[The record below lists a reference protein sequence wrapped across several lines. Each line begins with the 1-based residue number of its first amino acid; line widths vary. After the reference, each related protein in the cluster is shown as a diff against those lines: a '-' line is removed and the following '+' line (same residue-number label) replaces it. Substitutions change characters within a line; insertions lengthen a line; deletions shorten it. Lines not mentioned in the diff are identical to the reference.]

1 MALLSAMLILLSFA
15 GCSEDDMII
24 KFKPNEG
31 DKYEVLSDL
40 KKHINELGTEISK
53 ENVSNEMQY
62 LYKVLL
68 NFNK

>member
-1 MALLSAMLILLSFA
+1 MWW
-15 GCSEDDMII
+15 
-24 KFKPNEG
+24 KFLWNWSLKKEG